1 MAAKKRKRAKKKSS
15 RKSSKGKTWSC
26 TLKRKGGG
34 KGHAVRRKAS
44 KKPKSVKVG
53 KRRIKASCKLVKR

>member
-1 MAAKKRKRAKKKSS
+1 MASKKKAKKRSKKSS
-15 RKSSKGKTWSC
+15 KKGKTWSC

-53 KRRIKASCKLVKR
+53 KRRIKAVCKLVKRA